1 MGKINKLSNVVLK
14 YKSLTFKYGVCD
26 CCLFTKDVVEAIH
39 GLKIKHPIHR
49 GTRRDFKNIFKEFQA
64 KNTREFIQ
72 NILLQNDFKE
82 VTETDKTIIHGDVV
96 IVKSGRR
103 FISTVCINDRLT
115 SVNENGICILPNLY
129 IVKVFRYMGV
139 SHG

>member
-1 MGKINKLSNVVLK
+1 MGKVKTLSSVILK

-39 GLKIKHPIHR
+39 GVKINHPIHR
-49 GTRRDFKNIFKEFQA
+49 GIRQDFKNIFKEFQA
-64 KNTREFIQ
+64 KNTKQFIE

-82 VTETDKTIIHGDVV
+82 VEDKTILHGDVV
-96 IVKSGRR
+96 VVKNGRR
-103 FISTVCINDRLT
+103 FISSVCINDRLT

-129 IVKVFRYMGV
+129 LEKVYRYMGV
-139 SHG
+139 NHG